1 MRKRMLAMGKLTAIF
16 VITTATLWGQGAS
29 ARGAFPLLGVD
40 ARGLAMGG
48 AFTALVQGAPSAYWN
63 PAALAFLK
71 GYDFTGMYA
80 HFGDL
85 PLKGGFA
92 AVAQE
97 DKGYGAGA
105 LSWEFVG
112 LKAYDET
119 VKWNENCVSYAFA
132 REFSP
137 GIAVGG
143 RLKFLFNKTD
153 IEGADVSGGSA
164 DAAFLGVM
172 GAFRFGMI
180 IRDLISRLK
189 WGTGTKESLPP
200 SYQMG
205 ASYSLLASRINAE
218 LDISG
223 ESSLPLA
230 DVRFGVE
237 VWPVPEV
244 FALRGGLIHKM
255 SEYDKRNIFSA
266 GFGIRLTQGLGH
278 YNIDYAFV
286 ADRDVLGPSH
296 RISVGA
302 SW

>member
-1 MRKRMLAMGKLTAIF
+1 MGKNMHAIKKIA
-16 VITTATLWGQGAS
+16 VIFAVAVASLWGQGAS
-29 ARGAFPLLGVD
+29 TRGAFPLLGVD
-40 ARGLAMGG
+40 ARGLSMGG

-105 LSWEFVG
+105 LSWEFIG
-112 LKAYDET
+112 IKAYDET
-119 VKWNENCVSYAFA
+119 VKWNENCISYAFA

-137 GIAVGG
+137 GIAAGG
-143 RLKFLFNKTD
+143 RLKFLFNRTD
-153 IEGADVSGGSA
+153 IEEADVSGGSA
-164 DAAFLGVM
+164 DVAFLGVM
-172 GAFRFGMI
+172 GAFRFGMVL
-180 IRDLISRLK
+180 RDLISRLK
-189 WGTGTKESLPP
+189 WGTGTSESLPP

-205 ASYSLLASRINAE
+205 ASYSFLESRINTE

-223 ESSLPLA
+223 ESSMPLA
-230 DVRFGVE
+230 DIRLGVE
-237 VWPVPEV
+237 VWPVPDI

-255 SEYDKRNIFSA
+255 SEYDRRNIFSA
-266 GFGIRLTQGLGH
+266 GFGVRLTQGLGH
-278 YNIDYAFV
+278 YNIGYAFV
-286 ADRDVLGPSH
+286 ADKEVFGLSH
-296 RISVGA
+296 RISVGM